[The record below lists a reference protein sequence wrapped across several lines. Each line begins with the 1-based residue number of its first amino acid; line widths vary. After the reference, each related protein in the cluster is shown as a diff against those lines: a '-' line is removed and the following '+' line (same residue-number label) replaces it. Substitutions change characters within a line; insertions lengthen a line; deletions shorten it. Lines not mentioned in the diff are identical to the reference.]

1 MKKDRM
7 KNGAKKIAGMLLT
20 AGVLACGI
28 TGCKEADSGNT
39 SGSEKQTT
47 EAGEHTSKNGIATLD
62 NGVMREDLT
71 ALEVTNLMGN
81 GINLGNTM
89 EAYGRASLGVE
100 AEVSEYE
107 TFWGQP
113 VTTQEMITSM
123 KEAGF
128 DSIRIPI
135 AWTNAMDFESGDY
148 TIGEDYLNR
157 IEEIMNYAFNE
168 EMYVIINDHWD
179 GGWWGMFGSKSEDT
193 REKAMDM
200 YVTMWTQIAER
211 YGEYSDYLIFESGN
225 EELGYRL
232 NDTDI
237 AADSGSL
244 DDDACYEVTNL
255 INQTF
260 VDTIRATGG
269 NNSNRFLLI
278 AGFGTDIDSTCDNRY
293 VMPTDSAQNKL
304 LVSVHYYTPSGY
316 CINESLSSWGNAE
329 QYEEMNQLLRKMT
342 MFTAQGYGV
351 IIGEYAVF
359 PENET
364 TLKEG
369 ALAYTENFLNNC
381 DQYGYC
387 PMLWDTNNL
396 FKKDGTG
403 FWDQDLAAIY
413 TNRSFAA
420 QSDMSEEEII
430 AAAKEAKETDLSNAG
445 SAVGVSADEAKAW
458 IMYNSSDWSVMYC
471 SQDRY
476 DPTQI
481 TEGIVATDAE
491 ITGEGTYTVALDFT
505 QTAAG
510 YVNGVVFSAVGIAN
524 GESLYPGY
532 CIEIMEVKVNGN
544 PYTLTGKPY
553 TTSDDKLCT
562 RVNLY
567 NSWVTAI
574 PEEARTADQNTE
586 NVTPCVLDA
595 DTLGNVETI
604 EVTFSY
610 VAP

>member
-28 TGCKEADSGNT
+28 TGCKDADSGNT

-62 NGVMREDLT
+62 NGAMREDLT
-71 ALEVTNLMGN
+71 ALEV
-81 GINLGNTM
+81 
-89 EAYGRASLGVE
+89 A
-100 AEVSEYE
+100 
-107 TFWGQP
+107 
-113 VTTQEMITSM
+113 
-123 KEAGF
+123 
-128 DSIRIPI
+128 
-135 AWTNAMDFESGDY
+135 
-148 TIGEDYLNR
+148 
-157 IEEIMNYAFNE
+157 
-168 EMYVIINDHWD
+168 
-179 GGWWGMFGSKSEDT
+179 
-193 REKAMDM
+193 
-200 YVTMWTQIAER
+200 
-211 YGEYSDYLIFESGN
+211 
-225 EELGYRL
+225 
-232 NDTDI
+232 
-237 AADSGSL
+237 
-244 DDDACYEVTNL
+244 NL

-430 AAAKEAKETDLSNAG
+430 AAAKEAKETDLSNA
-445 SAVGVSADEAKAW
+445 SSDVGVSADEAKAW

-510 YVNGVVFSAVGIAN
+510 YANGVVFSAVGIAN

-532 CIEIMEVKVNGN
+532 CIEITEIKINGE
-544 PYTLTGKPY
+544 PYTLTFAK
-553 TTSDDKLCT
+553 
-562 RVNLY
+562 V
-567 NSWVTAI
+567 
-574 PEEARTADQNTE
+574 
-586 NVTPCVLDA
+586 
-595 DTLGNVETI
+595 
-604 EVTFSY
+604 
-610 VAP
+610 